1 MELRQLEYLVAV
13 IDASSFSEAARQL
26 GVAQPSISEQ
36 IRKLE
41 SELRQPLLDRLPRRV
56 VPTPAGQQLVEHA
69 RRILA
74 EVAEAKRRAG
84 EANKGKLSGRL
95 AIGAIPTIAP
105 FLLPR
110 LVPAFERKHPQVT
123 LVVSEDTTSRL
134 IEQLTRGELDLA
146 LASTTP
152 ATTPHLQ
159 VEQLG
164 EEPLLLMLPARHRLA
179 RAKAKHVDP
188 DALMGERFVALHEM
202 HCLAD
207 QSARFC
213 LQRELRPPV
222 VMHGSNLFTLSAM
235 VAIGMGV
242 SLVPRMMAASSTCVV
257 RGCAFRPFAV
267 GDVPTREL
275 TLLWPLLRY
284 RTQAARVFAE
294 MATGLLRS
302 RNIL

>member
-13 IDASSFSEAARQL
+13 VDASSFSAAARQL

-41 SELRQPLLDRLPRRV
+41 RELRQPLLDRLPRRV

-74 EVAEAKRRAG
+74 EISEAKRRAG
-84 EANKGKLSGRL
+84 ESAKGKLSGRL

-110 LVPAFERKHPQVT
+110 LVPAFERKHPEVG
-123 LVVSEDTTSRL
+123 LVVSEDTTARL
-134 IEQLTRGELDLA
+134 IEQLAHGEIDLA
-146 LASTTP
+146 LASSVS

-159 VEQLG
+159 VEKLA

-179 RAKAKHVDP
+179 RTKAKRVDP

-235 VAIGMGV
+235 VAIGMG
-242 SLVPRMMAASSTCVV
+242 
-257 RGCAFRPFAV
+257 
-267 GDVPTREL
+267 
-275 TLLWPLLRY
+275 
-284 RTQAARVFAE
+284 
-294 MATGLLRS
+294 
-302 RNIL
+302 

>member
-1 MELRQLEYLVAV
+1 M
-13 IDASSFSEAARQL
+13 
-26 GVAQPSISEQ
+26 
-36 IRKLE
+36 
-41 SELRQPLLDRLPRRV
+41 
-56 VPTPAGQQLVEHA
+56 
-69 RRILA
+69 
-74 EVAEAKRRAG
+74 
-84 EANKGKLSGRL
+84 
-95 AIGAIPTIAP
+95 
-105 FLLPR
+105 
-110 LVPAFERKHPQVT
+110 PAFERKHPEVE
-123 LVVSEDTTSRL
+123 LVVSEDTTARL
-134 IEQLTRGELDLA
+134 IEQLSRGEIDLA
-146 LASTTP
+146 LASSAP

-159 VEQLG
+159 VEQIA

-179 RAKAKHVDP
+179 RAKAKRIDP

-242 SLVPRMMAASSTCVV
+242 SLVPRMMAVSSTCVV
-257 RGCAFRPFAV
+257 RGCAFRPFAG

-284 RTQAARVFAE
+284 RTQAARAFAE
-294 MATGLLRS
+294 MAMSLLRS
-302 RNIL
+302 SGGS

>member
-13 IDASSFSEAARQL
+13 VEAESFSRAARDL

-41 SELRQPLLDRLPRRV
+41 RELRQPLLDRLPRRV

-84 EANKGKLSGRL
+84 EAARGRLSGRL

-110 LVPAFERKHPQVT
+110 LVPAFERRHPQVE

-134 IEQLTRGELDLA
+134 VEHLIRGDLDLA
-146 LASTTP
+146 LASTVP
-152 ATTPHLQ
+152 TTPHLQ
-159 VEQLG
+159 VDEITS
-164 EEPLLLMLPARHRLA
+164 EPLLLMLLSRHRLA
-179 RAKAKHVDP
+179 RARKVDP
-188 DALMGERFVALHEM
+188 ARLAGERFVALHEM

-242 SLVPRMMAASSTCVV
+242 SLVPQMMNTGAEGGQCAV
-257 RGCAFRPFAV
+257 RGCAFRGFA
-267 GDVPTREL
+267 GDETPSRPL

-284 RTQAARVFAE
+284 RTRAARAFAD
-294 MATGLLRS
+294 MAAALLRGGS
-302 RNIL
+302 T